1 MTTDERSWAMTFLTT
16 PPGQLLAWL
25 WKVVRNSRED
35 PDVFVEFCFTD
46 PGGRPLRQAA
56 VHRDLQAFLTTHPRG
71 LVELPRDHG
80 KSTQVCARLAWELGR
95 DPSLRVKVV
104 CASEALAAERGRFVR
119 EAVVNNARLRLV
131 FPDLEAAVPWSD
143 TRFAIVRPANV
154 IGPRVTAIGVG
165 AASTGAR
172 ADLLVCDDIVDV
184 KALRSRAERDR
195 VKAAFRDNLLN
206 LLEPTGRFW
215 GLCTPW
221 HRDDLNAELKKNP
234 AFAVFRRAVP
244 DDLTPV
250 WPERWPT
257 AALAAR
263 RAEVGTVSFA
273 RGYRLVAMSD
283 ETQAIPLDW
292 VRYWDE
298 PREADLV
305 ILSVDPALS
314 TKSSADRSALVVLA
328 KCGSE
333 IRCLAAVARRV
344 SAPNLVGL
352 IGAMDAQY
360 GPDVILFEGNGAFDG
375 MADLMRHHS
384 GFGPK
389 VKTVKQSKDK
399 ACRVATFSVP
409 VENGSFRLKG
419 RAGVVDPGQQE
430 LLDEMTTFP
439 LGEHDDLVDAA
450 AMGTAY
456 MLGVKEPRIFGFGA
470 G

>member
-1 MTTDERSWAMTFLTT
+1 MTNAERSWATSFLTT
-16 PPGQLLAWL
+16 PPGRFFLRAWKLLQRA
-25 WKVVRNSRED
+25 RTN
-35 PDVFVEFCFTD
+35 PDAFVEFCFAD

-56 VHRDLQAFLTTHPRG
+56 VHRELQAFLSAHQRA

-104 CASEALAAERGRFVR
+104 CASEALAVERGRFVR
-119 EAVVNNARLRLV
+119 EAIVHNARLRLV
-131 FPDLEAAVPWSD
+131 FPDLEAATPWTD

-154 IGPRVTAIGVG
+154 IGPSVTAIGVG

-172 ADLLVCDDIVDV
+172 ADLLICDDIVDV

-234 AFAVFRRAVP
+234 AFAVFRRAVRE
-244 DDLTPV
+244 DLAPV

-257 AALAAR
+257 TALEAR
-263 RAEVGTVSFA
+263 QAEIGAVSFA

-298 PREADLV
+298 PREADRVVLA
-305 ILSVDPALS
+305 VDPALS

-328 KCGSE
+328 KCGDE
-333 IRCLAAVARRV
+333 IRCLAAIARRV
-344 SAPNLVGL
+344 SAPRLVTL
-352 IGAMDAQY
+352 IEALDAEY
-360 GPDVILFEGNGAFDG
+360 GPDVIVFEGNGAFSG
-375 MADLMRHHS
+375 MAEMMRTQT

-389 VKTVKQSKDK
+389 VKTVTNTKDK
-399 ACRVATFSVP
+399 LDRVSTFSVP
-409 VENGSFRLKG
+409 VENGKFRLKG
-419 RAGVVDPGQQE
+419 RAGVVDPGQQA
-430 LLDEMTTFP
+430 LLDEMTSFP
-439 LGEHDDLVDAA
+439 LAEHDDLVDAA

-456 MLGVKEPRIFGFGA
+456 LLTAKEPRIIG
-470 G
+470 